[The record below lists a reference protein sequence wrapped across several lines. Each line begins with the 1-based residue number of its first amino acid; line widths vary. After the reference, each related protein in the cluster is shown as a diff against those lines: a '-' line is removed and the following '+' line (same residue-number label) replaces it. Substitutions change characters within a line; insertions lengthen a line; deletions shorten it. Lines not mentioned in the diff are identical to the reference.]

1 MKKKIS
7 LLGLILILVFS
18 FSGCGKSDDTV
29 EYDQEQ
35 LEQYADFI
43 VQNFSM
49 MGEADFQNFSDMS
62 DLELEM
68 TLLQAGVPV
77 TGENFLT
84 MMGAW
89 DAGEQECGEFV
100 GLKDGYTME
109 TTNEGALLTVEGDF
123 AERDGALEFAFDKK
137 GNIAGLNTILGM
149 GTVFV
154 VLIFISF
161 IISLFKF
168 IPALEQKFKKSAKTE
183 IVNEKP
189 TAALKTEMPEVS
201 EDVTEDTELAAVI
214 AAAIAA
220 SEGTSADGFIVRSI
234 KRRKSNKW
242 N

>member
-89 DAGEQECGEFV
+89 DAGEQECR
-100 GLKDGYTME
+100 L
-109 TTNEGALLTVEGDF
+109 
-123 AERDGALEFAFDKK
+123 
-137 GNIAGLNTILGM
+137 
-149 GTVFV
+149 
-154 VLIFISF
+154 
-161 IISLFKF
+161 
-168 IPALEQKFKKSAKTE
+168 
-183 IVNEKP
+183 
-189 TAALKTEMPEVS
+189 
-201 EDVTEDTELAAVI
+201 
-214 AAAIAA
+214 
-220 SEGTSADGFIVRSI
+220 
-234 KRRKSNKW
+234 KRRLYNGNNK
-242 N
+242 

>member
-137 GNIAGLNTILGM
+137 GNIESLTIGAHYSTAEILKKAGLNTILGM
-149 GTVFV
+149 G
-154 VLIFISF
+154 
-161 IISLFKF
+161 
-168 IPALEQKFKKSAKTE
+168 TE

>member
-89 DAGEQECGEFV
+89 DAGEQECGEVV

-123 AERDGALEFAFDKK
+123 AERDGAFDKK
-137 GNIAGLNTILGM
+137 GNIESLTIGAHYSTAEILKKAGLNTILGM

-201 EDVTEDTELAAVI
+201 EDVTEALVA
-214 AAAIAA
+214 
-220 SEGTSADGFIVRSI
+220 GTVVSALLLGVL
-234 KRRKSNKW
+234 KKKVTT
-242 N
+242 

>member
-84 MMGAW
+84 MMG
-89 DAGEQECGEFV
+89 V
-100 GLKDGYTME
+100 GCRRTRMRRVCRL
-109 TTNEGALLTVEGDF
+109 
-123 AERDGALEFAFDKK
+123 
-137 GNIAGLNTILGM
+137 
-149 GTVFV
+149 
-154 VLIFISF
+154 
-161 IISLFKF
+161 
-168 IPALEQKFKKSAKTE
+168 
-183 IVNEKP
+183 
-189 TAALKTEMPEVS
+189 
-201 EDVTEDTELAAVI
+201 
-214 AAAIAA
+214 
-220 SEGTSADGFIVRSI
+220 
-234 KRRKSNKW
+234 KRRLYNGNNK
-242 N
+242 

>member
-1 MKKKIS
+1 
-7 LLGLILILVFS
+7 
-18 FSGCGKSDDTV
+18 
-29 EYDQEQ
+29 
-35 LEQYADFI
+35 
-43 VQNFSM
+43 M

-137 GNIAGLNTILGM
+137 GNIESLTIGAHYSTAEILKKAGLNTILGM
-149 GTVFV
+149 GTV
-154 VLIFISF
+154 L
-161 IISLFKF
+161 LY
-168 IPALEQKFKKSAKTE
+168 
-183 IVNEKP
+183 
-189 TAALKTEMPEVS
+189 
-201 EDVTEDTELAAVI
+201 
-214 AAAIAA
+214 
-220 SEGTSADGFIVRSI
+220 
-234 KRRKSNKW
+234 
-242 N
+242 

>member
-1 MKKKIS
+1 
-7 LLGLILILVFS
+7 
-18 FSGCGKSDDTV
+18 
-29 EYDQEQ
+29 
-35 LEQYADFI
+35 
-43 VQNFSM
+43 
-49 MGEADFQNFSDMS
+49 
-62 DLELEM
+62 
-68 TLLQAGVPV
+68 
-77 TGENFLT
+77 
-84 MMGAW
+84 
-89 DAGEQECGEFV
+89 
-100 GLKDGYTME
+100 ME

-137 GNIAGLNTILGM
+137 GNIESLTIGAHYSTAEILKKAGLNTILGM

-189 TAALKTEMPEVS
+189 TAALKTEMPEVFA

>member
-137 GNIAGLNTILGM
+137 GNIESLTIGAHYSTAEILKKAGLNTILGM

-168 IPALEQKFKKSAKTE
+168 SSFISTVNTVVEKFTVASFTPFILLTLSSILLAQFAQSNPFKT
-183 IVNEKP
+183 N
-189 TAALKTEMPEVS
+189 
-201 EDVTEDTELAAVI
+201 
-214 AAAIAA
+214 
-220 SEGTSADGFIVRSI
+220 FISMYL
-234 KRRKSNKW
+234 SSH
-242 N
+242 

>member
-137 GNIAGLNTILGM
+137 GNIESLTIGAHYSTAEILKKAGLNTILGM

-168 IPALEQKFKKSAKTE
+168 SSFISAVNTVVEKFTVASFTPFILLTLSSILLAQFAQSNPFKT
-183 IVNEKP
+183 N
-189 TAALKTEMPEVS
+189 
-201 EDVTEDTELAAVI
+201 
-214 AAAIAA
+214 
-220 SEGTSADGFIVRSI
+220 FISMYL
-234 KRRKSNKW
+234 SSH
-242 N
+242 

>member
-1 MKKKIS
+1 M
-7 LLGLILILVFS
+7 GRVF
-18 FSGCGKSDDTV
+18 F
-29 EYDQEQ
+29 
-35 LEQYADFI
+35 
-43 VQNFSM
+43 
-49 MGEADFQNFSDMS
+49 
-62 DLELEM
+62 
-68 TLLQAGVPV
+68 
-77 TGENFLT
+77 
-84 MMGAW
+84 
-89 DAGEQECGEFV
+89 
-100 GLKDGYTME
+100 
-109 TTNEGALLTVEGDF
+109 
-123 AERDGALEFAFDKK
+123 
-137 GNIAGLNTILGM
+137 
-149 GTVFV
+149 

-189 TAALKTEMPEVS
+189 TAALKTEMPEVA